1 MPEKDTRSGPRQPK
15 QYVTD
20 ADRATYR
27 KEAEMEY
34 RNIQSASEAEK
45 ALNKITNP
53 NIGARGLRWF
63 LEKLGELANLA
74 KVVVLSVFL
83 GRQETSKLEIWK
95 WRNRNRKTRQR
106 RKLKLRC

>member
-1 MPEKDTRSGPRQPK
+1 MPEKDTRSGARQPK

-83 GRQETSKLEIWK
+83 GRQETSKRINAGNMEVE
-95 WRNRNRKTRQR
+95 KTEAKR
-106 RKLKLRC
+106 RGKEGN

>member
-1 MPEKDTRSGPRQPK
+1 MPEKDTRSGARQPK

-45 ALNKITNP
+45 ALRSQT
-53 NIGARGLRWF
+53 RT
-63 LEKLGELANLA
+63 
-74 KVVVLSVFL
+74 SVPAV
-83 GRQETSKLEIWK
+83 
-95 WRNRNRKTRQR
+95 
-106 RKLKLRC
+106 